1 MKAAPA
7 PAQLPE
13 NSCQKIGESCACTAS
28 GNSCQK
34 IGESCI
40 CTTSRNSCQK
50 IDKSCACTASR
61 KQLTQSRVELRL
73 HSFQFDFAPCSFFY
87 IFVAELILQSTT
99 AAQTHA
105 LHSDF
110 ILPLSTF
117 TLHASPFTIHVSSFT
132 FHPPLLPISEITP
145 WEQSPYVV
153 FTDLAFLKGVGG
165 RGVSL

>member
-1 MKAAPA
+1 MRAAPA
-7 PAQLPE
+7 QPQETAARKLAKAASAQPRRTAARKLIRATPAL
-13 NSCQKIGESCACTAS
+13 GCA
-28 GNSCQK
+28 
-34 IGESCI
+34 
-40 CTTSRNSCQK
+40 
-50 IDKSCACTASR
+50 ASR

-73 HSFQFDFAPCSFFY
+73 HSFQFDFTPCSFFY

-99 AAQTHA
+99 ATQTHV

-132 FHPPLLPISEITP
+132 FHPSLSPISEITP
-145 WEQSPYVV
+145 WRQSPYVV